1 MARPAKNRK
10 SNFIV
15 QGGLLGIA
23 GIITRIIGMIYR
35 IPVTNI
41 IGDKGNGYYAS
52 AYYIYNIM
60 LLISSYSLPLA
71 ISKVVSA
78 RLSKRQYRNA
88 NRVFRGGLLF
98 AAITGGVA
106 GLIVLFGAEA
116 LADLLSEPLSAIALR
131 IFAPTLLIVAV
142 MGVFRGYFQGMGNMV
157 PTAVSQ
163 IIEQIINAVI
173 SIIAAKSLFD
183 YGKKTAAL
191 LRNEDL
197 SYAYGAAG
205 STLGTSVG
213 AFAALLF
220 LVALYF
226 MVAGRLRKKYSGDDT
241 RYVESYGAVM
251 QMILLTV
258 FPVILS
264 TAIYNINDILDNF
277 FFNRL
282 MEMKGFGAEKTAIW
296 GVYTGKAK
304 LLLNVPIALAN
315 SISASAV
322 PALSSCIASDN
333 MKGARKRISAAM
345 RFTMI
350 ISFPCAM
357 GLFVLADPIINLLFS
372 GETVLAA
379 ALIRAGAVTVMTYSV
394 STLSNGMLQGIGRM
408 NLPVKNAAISLVLH
422 LAALIALMYYT
433 NLGIYAVVISTV
445 VFSLSMC
452 LLNSLSLRHALS
464 YRQEKGRT
472 FVLPALS
479 ALVMGVVIFVL
490 WKLLSLF
497 TGYLIQTVI
506 PIVAGGVIYF
516 ICILKFG
523 AVREDE
529 LYDIPMGGKIVRL
542 AKSFGLL

>member
-1 MARPAKNRK
+1 M
-10 SNFIV
+10 
-15 QGGLLGIA
+15 A
-23 GIITRIIGMIYR
+23 GIITRLIGMIYR

-78 RLSKRQYRNA
+78 RLSRRQYRNA
-88 NRVFRGGLLF
+88 RKVFRGGLLF
-98 AAITGGVA
+98 ATITGGIA
-106 GLIVLFGAEA
+106 GLIVLFGA
-116 LADLLSEPLSAIALR
+116 DLLAEFLTEPLSAIALR
-131 IFAPTLLIVAV
+131 IFAPTLLIVAI

-183 YGKKTAAL
+183 YGKKTAAI

-213 AFAALLF
+213 AFSALLF
-220 LVALYF
+220 LVVLYF
-226 MVAGRLRKKYSGDDT
+226 MVAGRLTKKYDT
-241 RYVESYGAVM
+241 DESSYEESYGEVM
-251 QMILLTV
+251 ALIMLTV

-264 TAIYNINDILDNF
+264 TAIYNINDILDNY
-277 FFNRL
+277 FFNSI
-282 MEMKGFGAEKTAIW
+282 MSYKGLGSEKTAIW
-296 GVYTGKAK
+296 GIYTGKAK

-322 PALSSCIASDN
+322 PALASCIASDN

-350 ISFPCAM
+350 ISFPCAV

-379 ALIRAGAVTVMTYSV
+379 ALMRAGAVTVMTYSV

-408 NLPVKNAAISLVLH
+408 NIPVRNAVISLILH
-422 LAALIALMYYT
+422 LASLIALMYYT
-433 NLGIYAVVISTV
+433 DLGIYAVVISPV

-452 LLNSLSLRHALS
+452 FLNSFSLRRAVA

-472 FVLPALS
+472 FIIPAVS
-479 ALVMGVVIFVL
+479 AGIMGVVIFVI
-490 WKLLSLF
+490 WKLLSFF
-497 TGYLIQTVI
+497 TGYLLQTLL
-506 PIVAGGVIYF
+506 PIAVGIAVYF

-529 LYDIPMGGKIVRL
+529 LYDIPMGGRLVRV
-542 AKSFGLL
+542 AKSFGFL

>member
-1 MARPAKNRK
+1 MARPESSRK

-15 QGGLLGIA
+15 QGGLLGMA
-23 GIITRIIGMIYR
+23 GIVTRIIGMIYR

-88 NRVFRGGLLF
+88 RKVFRGGLIF
-98 AAITGGVA
+98 ACITGGIA
-106 GLIVLFGAEA
+106 GLIVLFGADT
-116 LADLLSEPLSAIALR
+116 LAEFLKEPLSAIALR

-173 SIIAAKSLFD
+173 SIVAAKSLFD

-220 LVALYF
+220 LVSLYF
-226 MVAGRLRKKYSGDDT
+226 LVIGRLRKKYEEDE
-241 RYVESYGAVM
+241 RSYEEGYGEVM
-251 QMILLTV
+251 GLIMLTV
-258 FPVILS
+258 FPVVLS
-264 TAIYNINDILDNF
+264 TAIYNINDILDNYC
-277 FFNRL
+277 FNRL
-282 MEMKGFGAEKTAIW
+282 MEFKGLGAEKTAIW
-296 GVYTGKAK
+296 GIYTGKAK

-322 PALSSCIASDN
+322 PALASCIASDN

-350 ISFPCAM
+350 ISFPCAV

-379 ALIRAGAVTVMTYSV
+379 SIMRAGAVTVMTYSV

-408 NLPVKNAAISLVLH
+408 NLPVKNAVISLVLH
-422 LAALIALMYYT
+422 FASLIALMYYT

-452 LLNSLSLRHALS
+452 FLNSLSLRHAVA

-472 FVLPALS
+472 FIIPALS
-479 ALVMGVVIFVL
+479 AGIMGVVIFVI
-490 WKLLSLF
+490 WKLLSFF
-497 TGYLIQTVI
+497 TGYFIQTML
-506 PIVAGGVIYF
+506 PIAAGIGIYF

-529 LYDIPMGGKIVRL
+529 LYDIPMGGRIVRI
-542 AKSFGLL
+542 AKSFGFL

>member
-1 MARPAKNRK
+1 MARPGNNKK

-15 QGGLLGIA
+15 QGGLLGMA

-88 NRVFRGGLLF
+88 ARVFKGGLFF
-98 AAITGGVA
+98 ATITGGLA
-106 GLIVLFGAEA
+106 GLVVLFGA
-116 LADLLSEPLSAIALR
+116 DLLAESLQEPLSAIALR

-183 YGKKTAAL
+183 YGIKTAAL

-213 AFAALLF
+213 AFSALLF

-226 MVAGRLRKKYSGDDT
+226 LVVGRLRKRYEGDDT
-241 RYVESYGAVM
+241 AYVESYGSVM
-251 QMILLTV
+251 GLILMTV

-264 TAIYNINDILDNF
+264 TAIYNINDILDNYI
-277 FFNRL
+277 FNHM
-282 MEMKGFGAEKTAIW
+282 MEFKGFGSEKTAIW
-296 GVYTGKAK
+296 GIYTGKAK

-322 PALSSCIASDN
+322 PALASCIASDN
-333 MKGARKRISAAM
+333 IKGARKRISAAM

-350 ISFPCAM
+350 ISFPCAV

-379 ALIRAGAVTVMTYSV
+379 ALMRAGAATVMTYSV
-394 STLSNGMLQGIGRM
+394 STLSNGMLQGIGKM

-422 LAALIALMYYT
+422 LISLTALMYYT
-433 NLGIYAVVISTV
+433 DLGIYAVVISTV

-452 LLNSLSLRHALS
+452 FLNSLSLRHAIA

-472 FVLPALS
+472 FVIPALS
-479 ALVMGVVIFVL
+479 AGVMGVVIFVI
-490 WKLLSLF
+490 WKLLSFF
-497 TGYLIQTVI
+497 TGYLIQTLL
-506 PIVAGGVIYF
+506 PIAVGMVVYF
-516 ICILKFG
+516 IFILKFG

-529 LYDIPMGGKIVRL
+529 LYDIPMGGSIVRT
-542 AKSFGLL
+542 AKSFGFL

>member
-1 MARPAKNRK
+1 M
-10 SNFIV
+10 
-15 QGGLLGIA
+15 A

-88 NRVFRGGLLF
+88 AKVFKGGLIF
-98 AAITGGVA
+98 ASATGGIA
-106 GLIVLFGAEA
+106 GLIVLFGA
-116 LADLLSEPLSAIALR
+116 DLLAGFLAEPLSAIALR

-163 IIEQIINAVI
+163 IIEQIINAIV
-173 SIIAAKSLFD
+173 SIIAARALFN
-183 YGKKTAAL
+183 YGVKTAAL

-197 SYAYGAAG
+197 SFAYGAAG

-213 AFAALLF
+213 AFAALVF

-226 MVAGRLRKKYSGDDT
+226 LVAGRLRKKYSGDDT
-241 RYVESYGAVM
+241 AYEESYRSVM
-251 QMILLTV
+251 GIIIMTV
-258 FPVILS
+258 FPVVLS
-264 TAIYNINDILDNF
+264 TAIYNINDILDNY
-277 FFNRL
+277 FFNTI
-282 MEMKGFGAEKTAIW
+282 MEYKGFGVEKTAIW

-322 PALSSCIASDN
+322 PALASCIASDN

-350 ISFPCAM
+350 ISFPCAV

-379 ALIRAGAVTVMTYSV
+379 QLMRAGAVTVMTYSV

-408 NLPVKNAAISLVLH
+408 NLPVKNAVISLVLH
-422 LAALIALMYYT
+422 LAALISLMYLT
-433 NLGIYAVVISTV
+433 DLGIYAVVISTI

-452 LLNSLSLRHALS
+452 FLNSLSLRHTIS

-472 FVLPALS
+472 FVIPAISS
-479 ALVMGVVIFVL
+479 AVMGVVIFIL
-490 WKLLSLF
+490 WKILSFF
-497 TGYLIQTVI
+497 TGYLLQTML
-506 PIVAGGVIYF
+506 PITVGIVVYF

-529 LYDIPMGGKIVRL
+529 LYDIPMGGSIVRM
-542 AKSFGLL
+542 AKSFGFL